1 MEGDQ
6 GLNQGR
12 QKLTVQSEAVR
23 LTSWPEGGN
32 CPSAEASSLCNT
44 GRLPQNGATEKRHMA
59 RDMIGSL
66 DGAKQYRTLAFRV
79 DSFCLGRISA
89 QTENPALLGRD
100 NAYPD
105 PSLP

>member
-1 MEGDQ
+1 MLEGCYNPVLDILQ
-6 GLNQGR
+6 TEHLNELVVLLR
-12 QKLTVQSEAVR
+12 PSTVQSEAVR

-44 GRLPQNGATEKRHMA
+44 GRLPQNGATEKRHVA

-79 DSFCLGRISA
+79 DSFCLGRRRI
-89 QTENPALLGRD
+89 RHC
-100 NAYPD
+100 
-105 PSLP
+105 